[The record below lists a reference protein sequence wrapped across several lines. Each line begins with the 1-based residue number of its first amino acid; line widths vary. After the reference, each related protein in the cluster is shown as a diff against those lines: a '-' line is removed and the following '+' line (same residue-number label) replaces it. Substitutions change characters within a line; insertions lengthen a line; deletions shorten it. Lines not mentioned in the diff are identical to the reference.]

1 MWDSRHFFGR
11 DNFAFF
17 AIFAAFILIKCVVFL
32 KESVVSDDVLYRFS
46 AFCRNG
52 KRGRFW
58 CGFCFGLDVV
68 CVPARRGD
76 CSSRRPI
83 PAGQSFLLY
92 FREE

>member
-17 AIFAAFILIKCVVFL
+17 AIFAAFILIKSVVFL
-32 KESVVSDDVLYRFS
+32 KESVVTDGVLHRFS

-58 CGFCFGLDVV
+58 CGFCFACPRTDGVG
-68 CVPARRGD
+68 AN
-76 CSSRRPI
+76 
-83 PAGQSFLLY
+83 
-92 FREE
+92 